1 MADPDV
7 LWHYTSDDAA
17 RQIVSRRGQ
26 DLHLSMWLSD
36 VTTMDDTTEAAL
48 VELCRTALSRAGL
61 PTEVEQLLDFPMG
74 AAAGENGA
82 ASFTTSRDEFMQ
94 WNRPGAEVA
103 LGIRRDSLSSRVTYW
118 ASLSEVTYTT
128 EEEIVDTARRFIR
141 HQFEYWFARMS
152 GPGGP
157 SFSVGDASTEF
168 LRVVADAVER
178 GVRHWVGMTA
188 ATQKL
193 DVFKDEKEV
202 RFLQRFPVAD
212 DASTTSEENARLA
225 ETFETGVVRTAPR
238 HLVLELTSGLD
249 EMILKQGSKLEERRK
264 WWTSMLQGGR
274 SQVRLTNS
282 HVPFR
287 R

>member
-17 RQIVSRRGQ
+17 RQIVSRRGR

-74 AAAGENGA
+74 AAAGENWA
-82 ASFTTSRDEFMQ
+82 ASFTTSRDEFMH
-94 WNRPGAEVA
+94 WNRPGPEVA

-141 HQFEYWFARMS
+141 H
-152 GPGGP
+152 
-157 SFSVGDASTEF
+157 
-168 LRVVADAVER
+168 
-178 GVRHWVGMTA
+178 
-188 ATQKL
+188 
-193 DVFKDEKEV
+193 KDEKEV

-264 WWTSMLQGGR
+264 WWTSMLQEGR